1 MPSVFHRSDLPAG
14 IGDAMSL
21 ADPGS
26 LLEMRDVGLTYP
38 GRPPLHALEGVSLSM
53 RQGQFV
59 SLIGPSG
66 CGKST
71 LLRIIAGILEPT
83 AGEIVVEGAS
93 PLGAQRAHRFGFVF
107 QDAVLLPWLSVQ
119 ENVELLTELVGIAPK
134 QRRQRATDLL
144 SLVGLSDCGSF
155 RPDQLSGGMRQR
167 VSIARALALEP
178 AILLMDEP
186 FSAVDEFQRELL
198 NNELLRIWTER
209 QSSVLFVTHHI
220 EEAVFLSDQVMV
232 MSAAPGRFVEQV
244 EVDLPRPRTDD
255 MRVSPEF
262 LHLRRYLREVLI
274 H

>member
-1 MPSVFHRSDLPAG
+1 
-14 IGDAMSL
+14 
-21 ADPGS
+21 
-26 LLEMRDVGLTYP
+26 
-38 GRPPLHALEGVSLSM
+38 
-53 RQGQFV
+53 
-59 SLIGPSG
+59 
-66 CGKST
+66 
-71 LLRIIAGILEPT
+71 
-83 AGEIVVEGAS
+83 
-93 PLGAQRAHRFGFVF
+93 VF

-134 QRRQRATDLL
+134 ERRQRATDLL
-144 SLVGLSDCGSF
+144 SLVGLSGCGDF

-198 NNELLRIWTER
+198 NNELLRIWAER

-220 EEAVFLSDQVMV
+220 EEAVFLSDRVMV
-232 MSAAPGRFVEQV
+232 MSPAPGRFVEQV

-262 LHLRRYLREVLI
+262 LRLRRYLREVLI

>member
-1 MPSVFHRSDLPAG
+1 MPRVFHRSDPPAG
-14 IGDAMSL
+14 IGDAVSL

-38 GRPPLHALEGVSLSM
+38 GRPPLRALEGVSLSM

-71 LLRIIAGILEPT
+71 LLRITAGILEPT

-93 PLGAQRAHRFGFVF
+93 PLEAQRAHRFGFVF

-134 QRRQRATDLL
+134 ERRQRATDLL
-144 SLVGLSDCGSF
+144 SLVGLSGCGDF

-198 NNELLRIWTER
+198 NNELLRIWAER

-220 EEAVFLSDQVMV
+220 EEAVFLSDRVMV
-232 MSAAPGRFVEQV
+232 MSPAPGRFVEQV

-262 LHLRRYLREVLI
+262 LSLRRYLREVLI